1 MMDNFDFTFFSAVFQ
16 YVEGTVIM
24 IGCVQWNLFHNFNS
38 LSYRA
43 CFETRHIPPKLRIVT
58 INAFGFYFSPAG
70 KIRLYN

>member
-1 MMDNFDFTFFSAVFQ
+1 MEPTLQFLPLGIEHGTARSMGLAV
-16 YVEGTVIM
+16 
-24 IGCVQWNLFHNFNS
+24 FNS

-43 CFETRHIPPKLRIVT
+43 CFETRHIPPKLRKVT